1 MSSTKP
7 TQSNFSAGEIA
18 SNLLGR
24 IDHERYQNGILRGE
38 NCVVTPQGSL
48 SKRNGTKAV
57 HAFNVTD
64 EDIALSFGDGRSEV
78 TGCRTI
84 PVVFSA
90 TEAYVLILVKT
101 TTGVKGYI
109 YSNNNLELLKYQTN
123 DDEVKV
129 VNGVIQV
136 EVLTIPN
143 WNNNGTITL
152 DSNTYF
158 FDHRL
163 GSSSVSHVGSNFFN
177 GSSSLGYLVNRVT
190 GDRYEFPGRPG
201 SFVFAERQKKYRFTS
216 RKPYTPARWYMGA
229 GESSGSLSTIRWT
242 YSSLDGS
249 DLDFPTTG
257 WSLTD
262 GNTIGS
268 NQTWGLSQETTRFVA
283 NTEITIGDGFSF
295 SYSASELNEID
306 YVVYDGSLILTHRNH
321 KPIVISRGLKGNTV
335 SGVDDW
341 RQWTARVFSF
351 SDGPYLESSK
361 GKQLPLGGN
370 FSQSNDSISLR
381 LKKNSDVSIVIS
393 NKTALIESHTNLAI
407 GDFVEYSNNSNILLG
422 SVVSLHSIAKGELYL
437 ESYNPI
443 AINVDDKA
451 IIESDHT
458 SIENVTMLFSD
469 TAIWSKSLEGNYIK
483 HSQRNVSG
491 EIESTWFRID
501 RYVGQK
507 IFKSSHTDG
516 ENTVRT
522 WQAKDAAGD
531 YNMLQNQ
538 TEVIMDAIEVT
549 AVTGEV
555 HYLTSGK
562 SPTGVHIDD
571 YNAPI
576 WATGVSYSVDD
587 WVYQNNFYYKCL
599 VAHSSSVFAND
610 LTAGNWTQGT
620 IESLPDGESLYLK
633 DRVISYNITSD
644 KEVFHYTRDKG
655 RFIRVELNGEKAW
668 GRIYEIIPDSEAT
681 EWVAA
686 TSYSVDDRVINDGKY
701 YNCESVHTSG
711 VFSTDLDSGKWVQIY
726 NSSEVNVKFDIA
738 PPVVKNGKEQF
749 STNIWQ
755 FGCYHDASG
764 ETDDDD
770 EANYPS
776 VVEVI
781 DDRVFFGGGN
791 LTPDLWHLSSSNDY
805 RNFGPTDEFGEVLAT
820 SAISYRLPTGAGMIK
835 WVSSA
840 QNLIIG
846 TTTGEYKVAAS
857 EDLATLAPTNIYVR
871 KQTDFGS
878 FSNSALTIDG
888 SIIFIAAPGK
898 AIREL
903 TYSFQNDSYR
913 SVNISVVAQHLFSN
927 ADPIQDM
934 AYISH
939 PNNLILFR
947 TKRGRLIALTY
958 DKENRI
964 VAACP
969 WSISGL
975 KPYTSTPAG
984 GIGDYETTVW
994 AASTEYLLGDTVM
1007 HNGMYF
1013 QCVQRHTSAV
1023 FFEADYV
1030 TNNWVHTGA
1039 PVISLCSLPAND
1051 GRSSDKFFMATYRNA
1066 SYRIVTDDDHSS
1078 DILTPSDSDFL
1089 CLEILEPYSTDL
1101 SDSYYE
1107 SNTANNKNH
1116 LDFHIKME
1124 DRIDGSFAMP
1134 YQANPALVFLDITD
1148 LETSTSGFNSHLSTI
1163 FQAIA
1168 AEGAYASLEGISS
1181 SIFAVKAP
1189 SVSNRPSTTDNAFVS
1204 QSDEL
1209 LIILDDLHAM
1219 RNSLYGS
1226 NYDSYVKIR
1235 GGGAQYSHNEGSI
1248 ITGHSLGFTFPC
1260 VITPLPLEFIG
1271 SIEQGGG
1278 SIGRVRRLN
1287 KVDLLVE
1294 DTGPFSIVS
1303 ESMYEHN
1310 SDNYQFTGIVEADL
1324 DFGNDERQQFSIVSF
1339 SANRLN
1345 LLSIGTE
1352 LDIKK

>member
-84 PVVFSA
+84 PIVFSA

-109 YSNNNLELLKYQTN
+109 YSNNNLDLLKYQTN

-152 DSNTYF
+152 DANTYF

-163 GSSSVSHVGSNFFN
+163 GSSNVSHVGSNYFN

-321 KPIVISRGLKGNTV
+321 KPIVISRGLKGNTI

-422 SVVSLHSIAKGELYL
+422 SVVSLHSIAKGELHL

-451 IIESDHT
+451 IIESDHS

-483 HSQRNVSG
+483 HSQRNGSG

-531 YNMLQNQ
+531 YNMLPHH
-538 TEVIMDAIEVT
+538 TEVTMDAIEVT
-549 AVTGEV
+549 AVTSEV

-599 VAHSSSVFAND
+599 VAHTSSVFAND
-610 LTAGNWTQGT
+610 LTAGNWIQGT

-701 YNCESVHTSG
+701 YNCESAHTSG
-711 VFSTDLDSGKWVQIY
+711 VFSTDLDSGNWVQIY

-738 PPVVKNGKEQF
+738 PPIVKNGKEQF

-820 SAISYRLPTGAGMIK
+820 SAISYRLPTGAGIIK

-857 EDLATLAPTNIYVR
+857 EDLATLTPTNIYVR

-898 AIREL
+898 TIREL

-934 AYISH
+934 AYVSH

-975 KPYTSTPAG
+975 KPYSHETGQSG
-984 GIGDYETTVW
+984 SYETADW
-994 AASTEYLLGDTVM
+994 AASTEYLVGQTVR
-1007 HNGMYF
+1007 HNGMFF
-1013 QCVQRHTSAV
+1013 QCICNHTSQSS
-1023 FFEADYV
+1023 FELDYV
-1030 TNNWVHTGA
+1030 SGYCWVHTGA
-1039 PVISLCSLPAND
+1039 PVISMCSLPASD
-1051 GRSSDKFFMATYRNA
+1051 ERSSDKFFLATFRQLTY
-1066 SYRIVTDDDHSS
+1066 DDPVSGT
-1078 DILTPSDSDFL
+1078 ITPTKSEFL
-1089 CLEILEPYSTDL
+1089 CLETIEPAS
-1101 SDSYYE
+1101 
-1107 SNTANNKNH
+1107 TANNDSPYRDNVANSSFH
-1116 LDFHIKME
+1116 TDFHLTIQDSIDSSFETPYYPSGGQAFVDPADRE
-1124 DRIDGSFAMP
+1124 DS
-1134 YQANPALVFLDITD
+1134 LLDT
-1148 LETSTSGFNSHLSTI
+1148 NSHIYKFIEQMAVAPGVTTRLPGFSV
-1163 FQAIA
+1163 
-1168 AEGAYASLEGISS
+1168 
-1181 SIFAVKAP
+1181 SIFGVKVEGVGGTP
-1189 SVSNRPSTTDNAFVS
+1189 DRLHDLNNAFIS
-1204 QSDEL
+1204 QADNILALFDNLTAIRPDTPGVFEAFFINPDTDGIVYEYPSGP
-1209 LIILDDLHAM
+1209 IIVGW
-1219 RNSLYGS
+1219 N
-1226 NYDSYVKIR
+1226 V
-1235 GGGAQYSHNEGSI
+1235 
-1248 ITGHSLGFTFPC
+1248 GFTFPC

-1271 SIEQGGG
+1271 AIEQGGG

-1294 DTGPFSIVS
+1294 DTGPFSIIS